1 MDIKQI
7 NNNLKNIINED
18 ENKMVAMADDLS
30 EKIQSLKNQADK
42 LLQRFKYRTQEN
54 VSYNEKQA
62 LDIYMKCTKV
72 LKTVEDELY
81 DISAK
86 VIG

>member
-62 LDIYMKCTKV
+62 LDIYMKCTQV
-72 LKTVEDELY
+72 LKTAEDELY

>member
-72 LKTVEDELY
+72 LKTAEDELY

>member
-1 MDIKQI
+1 MNIKQI

-72 LKTVEDELY
+72 LKTAEDELY

>member
-30 EKIQSLKNQADK
+30 GKIQSLKNQADK

-72 LKTVEDELY
+72 LKTAEDELY

>member
-1 MDIKQI
+1 MNIKQI

-18 ENKMVAMADDLS
+18 ENKMVATADDLS

-72 LKTVEDELY
+72 LKTAEDELY

>member
-18 ENKMVAMADDLS
+18 ENKIVAMADDLS

-72 LKTVEDELY
+72 LKTAEDELY